1 MPTIDD
7 IEKDLLERADGAS
20 VEDLGKIAAA
30 MKAVAETK
38 QTEANARNKARE
50 TRLELFKSLAA
61 FLVPVVSLLALFG
74 TIISQNKQLEAS
86 RQQLEDTEWRDLL
99 TSLKGQSDSVYSDPT
114 VAPRLRSFFASPV
127 YGEQAKSIAGRL
139 MGHISNPDGFRDL
152 YSAVFGDVTQQSVES
167 IIDISRVLFAT
178 RQAQQGQCNDF
189 LVGANIPFDPG
200 LLDCGIY
207 SDDEKANAL
216 IAQFKVPAQFASM
229 RRSAIQLTR
238 ESSFLEGKLFSFLR
252 ANYHAPRDRARAP
265 GLDLSS
271 AEIVKADFSELDLTD
286 FNIAGVI
293 FDTVDF
299 RDAIINPKGRIPV
312 VAASTGSPDFLP
324 EHPDFRGSTW
334 WEARYVEPSLLV
346 FLTNWFFPYVRSD
359 TRYPVG
365 YSITQA
371 AYETKVRILCKAANV
386 ACPSTLRFGQAP
398 TGK

>member
-200 LLDCGIY
+200 LLD
-207 SDDEKANAL
+207 
-216 IAQFKVPAQFASM
+216 
-229 RRSAIQLTR
+229 
-238 ESSFLEGKLFSFLR
+238 
-252 ANYHAPRDRARAP
+252 
-265 GLDLSS
+265 
-271 AEIVKADFSELDLTD
+271 
-286 FNIAGVI
+286 
-293 FDTVDF
+293 
-299 RDAIINPKGRIPV
+299 
-312 VAASTGSPDFLP
+312 
-324 EHPDFRGSTW
+324 
-334 WEARYVEPSLLV
+334 
-346 FLTNWFFPYVRSD
+346 
-359 TRYPVG
+359 
-365 YSITQA
+365 
-371 AYETKVRILCKAANV
+371 
-386 ACPSTLRFGQAP
+386 
-398 TGK
+398 